1 MGISANNFFFPQSAV
16 HNWVERLKQL
26 LENLSVKRNSI
37 SNPLNCTSAI
47 LLCTMLVHTVIF
59 QVCYILVAFSADKEF
74 RCFLSV
80 F

>member
-1 MGISANNFFFPQSAV
+1 MGISAKNFFFQSAV

-47 LLCTMLVHTVIF
+47 LLCTMLVHTLIF
-59 QVCYILVAFSADKEF
+59 QVCSILVVFSTSKEF
-74 RCFLSV
+74 
-80 F
+80 